1 MPLRPQYPLYLA
13 NRPRDAKA
21 TGAELAVINKYT
33 GEVATRVARADA
45 RLLDEAIA
53 AAVRAAEPMR
63 RMKSH
68 QRQQVLRHLV
78 EQCEKRQE
86 ELAHALCIEAGK
98 PIKYSRLEVTRLID
112 TLRIGMEES
121 TRILGEIMPLDITER
136 AADYPGMWKRV
147 PIGPCALITPWNFPL
162 NLVAHKIAPALAC
175 GCPFIAKPA
184 SYTPVGA
191 LLLGEMLA
199 ETDLPE
205 GAFSILPMNSKDAGA
220 LSEDDRI
227 RKLSFTGSAE
237 VGWALKAR
245 SGKKRVT
252 LELGGNAAVIVD
264 HDADLERAVE
274 RIIFGAFYQSGQS
287 CISVQRI
294 YAHRSVYNPLRDRLV
309 TATQALKTGDP
320 LEEDT
325 FIGPIVS
332 EDDAKRIEQWVNEAV
347 SGGATLLC
355 GGKRDGSTYHATL
368 LENAPRDSNVCQ
380 EEVFGPVAVL
390 ERFDDFDEVIKQV
403 NDSRYG
409 LQAGVFTRD
418 IERVL
423 KAWDEIEVGG
433 VIINDVP
440 SFRVDNMPY
449 GGVKDSGLGREGLKF
464 AIADMTE
471 IRLLVIRR
479 SK

>member
-1 MPLRPQYPLYLA
+1 MLRPSYPLFLA
-13 NRPRDAKA
+13 NKPREVAH
-21 TGAELAVINKYT
+21 TGAELAVINKYS

-53 AAVRAAEPMR
+53 AAARAAEPMR
-63 RMKSH
+63 RMRAY

-86 ELAHALCIEAGK
+86 ELAHVLCIEAGK

-121 TRILGEIMPLDITER
+121 TRIMGEIMPLDITER
-136 AADYPGMWKRV
+136 AAGYTGMWRRV

-220 LSEDDRI
+220 LTEDDRI

-237 VGWALKAR
+237 VGWALKAK
-245 SGKKRVT
+245 SGRKRVT
-252 LELGGNAAVIVD
+252 LELGGNAAVVVD
-264 HDADLERAVE
+264 HDANLDDAVA
-274 RIIFGAFYQSGQS
+274 RIVFGAFYQSGQS

-294 YAHRSVYNPLRDRLV
+294 YAHRGVYNPLREKLAA
-309 TATQALKTGDP
+309 ATKALKHGDP

-325 FIGPIVS
+325 FIGPIVT
-332 EDDAKRIEQWVNEAV
+332 EDDAKRIEQWVSEAV
-347 SGGATLLC
+347 ASGAKLLC
-355 GGKRDGSTYHATL
+355 GGKREGSIYHATL
-368 LENAPRDSNVCQ
+368 LENAPRDSKVCQ

-390 ERFDDFDEVIKQV
+390 EQFDDFDKVICAV

-418 IERVL
+418 IERVMR
-423 KAWDEIEVGG
+423 AWDEIEVGG

-449 GGVKDSGLGREGLKF
+449 GGVKDSGLGREGIRF

-471 IRLLVIRR
+471 VRLLVIRR
-479 SK
+479 CQ